1 MVLGTLYQITSVK
14 VNILIVCQISVYS

>member
-14 VNILIVCQISVYS
+14 ANILIICQISVYL